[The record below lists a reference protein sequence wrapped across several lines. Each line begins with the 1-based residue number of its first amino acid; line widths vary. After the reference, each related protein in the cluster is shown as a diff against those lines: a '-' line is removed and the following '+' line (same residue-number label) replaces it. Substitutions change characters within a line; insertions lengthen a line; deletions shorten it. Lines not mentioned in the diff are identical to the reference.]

1 MKDISNEAKEAL
13 VFLPDETLTEGA
25 QLNRQQMDALTL
37 VYGDILEVFNNQRRK
52 VLSTACGGC
61 VIEAKRLVRNYV
73 NKFGRQS
80 TEQGNAKVVKV
91 VITSEYDGMNLKQL
105 RGLFPNIKA
114 TSVKGFIK
122 KINDGESF

>member
-1 MKDISNEAKEAL
+1 
-13 VFLPDETLTEGA
+13 
-25 QLNRQQMDALTL
+25 

-80 TEQGNAKVVKV
+80 TERGNVKVMKV
-91 VITSEYDGMNLKQL
+91 VITSEYESMNLKQL

-122 KINDGESF
+122 KINDGKA